1 MAGLKLKGESSL
13 ARKIVFVNRFFY
25 PDHSATSQMLSD
37 LVFGLADKGLNIEV
51 VSSSKAYQRRTAL
64 KNAGERVN
72 GVRAHRVWAPPVR
85 GSRLLTRGGD
95 YLIFYILSF
104 VKLLRIL
111 RRGDVVVAMTDP
123 PMLDVVVGLAG
134 WFKGAKTAHWMQD
147 VFPEVAAEL
156 GFRSASGWLGG
167 VLRRLR
173 NFALRNSEC
182 VVAIGDRMRNH
193 LLQNGVGADRISVIP
208 NWVSDSVLRDDG
220 KAVEELRKRWGLDG
234 RFIVGYS
241 GNLGRAHTYESILE
255 AMHKFSDAKDV
266 VFLWVGGGV
275 LYEELK
281 RKVSA
286 LGLNNVVFKAYQDQ
300 KILPTSL
307 RVPDCHLI
315 SLNRRLEGLIVPSK
329 FYGVLAAGRPS
340 IFIGDP
346 HGELATEIRGADCGV
361 VVDESDPEA
370 LVEGIKYLT
379 NNPKCLEQQGKNAR
393 DLFEK
398 RFTKTR
404 AISQW
409 YDLLRAI
416 V

>member
-1 MAGLKLKGESSL
+1 MIGKV
-13 ARKIVFVNRFFY
+13 IFVNRFFY

-37 LVFGLADKGLNIEV
+37 LAFGLADKGLDVEV

-64 KNAGERVN
+64 KSAGERIN
-72 GVRAHRVWAPPVR
+72 GVRVHRVWAPPVR

-95 YLIFYILSF
+95 YLIFYVLSF

-111 RRGDVVVAMTDP
+111 QRGDVVVAMTDP
-123 PMLDVVVGLAG
+123 PMLDVVVSLAG
-134 WFKGAKTAHWMQD
+134 WLRGAKTAHWMQD

-182 VVAIGDRMRNH
+182 VVAIGDRMRNY
-193 LLQNGVGADRISVIP
+193 LLLNGVGADRISVIP
-208 NWVSDSVLRDDG
+208 NWVGDAVLRDDG

-234 RFIVGYS
+234 KFVVGYS

-286 LGLNNVVFKAYQDQ
+286 LGLDNVMFKPYQD
-300 KILPTSL
+300 KKLLPASL

-315 SLNRRLEGLIVPSK
+315 SLNKRLEGLIVPSK

-346 HGELATEIRGADCGV
+346 QGELATEIRHANCGAV
-361 VVDESDPEA
+361 IDESDAEG
-370 LVEGIKYLT
+370 LVDAIKVLK
-379 NNPKCLEQQGKNAR
+379 NNPEHSKQQGQNAR
-393 DLFEK
+393 DLFEE
-398 RFTKTR
+398 RFTKAR

-409 YDLLRAI
+409 YELFQRI
-416 V
+416 E